1 MSFNYCIK
9 IVKIKTARISLYS
22 EYQKDSECQKDNKLN
37 CNLLLLKYQKEQN
50 SNIIYHED
58 KFKSLV
64 RRKLECLYFLKY
76 YREYNSISRAV
87 SIISYQS
94 SKIIYW
100 IYDIKRG
107 KLRYLFNDFLLYIP
121 VPRIS
126 ERKLECHSLN
136 SDAIYNNQDI
146 RENNSFL
153 MYGIQN
159 IRKRQFKYHLEYPPK
174 DNSYTIFL
182 LRINLIKTTDDIF
195 YIQIN

>member
-50 SNIIYHED
+50 SNIIYHAD

-64 RRKLECLYFLKY
+64 RRKLECLYFLNIM
-76 YREYNSISRAV
+76 ENTISISRAV
-87 SIISYQS
+87 FIISYRS

-107 KLRYLFNDFLLYIP
+107 KLRYLFTDFLLYIP

-126 ERKLECHSLN
+126 ERKLECHLLNSGYQEDN
-136 SDAIYNNQDI
+136 SDAIYTNYITRISQ
-146 RENNSFL
+146 
-153 MYGIQN
+153 
-159 IRKRQFKYHLEYPPK
+159 RK
-174 DNSYTIFL
+174 
-182 LRINLIKTTDDIF
+182 
-195 YIQIN
+195 

>member
-1 MSFNYCIK
+1 MSFNYCIQK
-9 IVKIKTARISLYS
+9 DKIKRARISLYS

-50 SNIIYHED
+50 SNIIYHAD

-64 RRKLECLYFLKY
+64 RRKLECLYFLNII
-76 YREYNSISRAV
+76 ENTIPISRAV

-126 ERKLECHSLN
+126 ERKLECHLLN

-146 RENNSFL
+146 TEKIIPFSCT
-153 MYGIQN
+153 
-159 IRKRQFKYHLEYPPK
+159 EYKISEK
-174 DNSYTIFL
+174 DNSNTILNIRQRTIPTQSFYSE
-182 LRINLIKTTDDIF
+182 LIW
-195 YIQIN
+195 